1 MLRVGAIGLLTAS
14 LSAVAGAAI
23 SIVSQIE
30 VDTGSDVLMT
40 PEVAGP
46 RLVIRTVWPPL
57 VAVAGFLPVLVAAN
71 VGSGD
76 PASAAAVTA
85 LPVLMLVAAVFGWVR
100 FRDNIHASMAEAMP
114 G

>member
-1 MLRVGAIGLLTAS
+1 
-14 LSAVAGAAI
+14 
-23 SIVSQIE
+23 
-30 VDTGSDVLMT
+30 MT

-71 VGSGD
+71 VGRGD
-76 PASAAAVTA
+76 PAPAVAVTA

-100 FRDNIHASMAEAMP
+100 FRDNIHASHGRSDAGLDSDAPTGDLMAKRRKSKSAKPTVGGGEHPRP
-114 G
+114 GEDLR